1 MGDLTPVFV
10 LLVIFGGIIGIVRV
24 VSESRLRNKL
34 IEKGMVDE
42 KARYIWGAGN
52 GHSHLA
58 NLKWGM
64 VLVAIGAAALIS
76 QFLPYDMNDGGTV
89 GLMLIFGGLAFLI
102 YYPIAAKYAREHQGG
117 PTPPHA

>member
-1 MGDLTPVFV
+1 MVELAPVLV

-24 VSESRLRNKL
+24 VSESRLRSRL

-42 KARYIWGAGN
+42 KAQYLWSRGQTD
-52 GHSHLA
+52 SHLS

-76 QFLPYDMNDGGTV
+76 QFLPYDMNDGGTI

-102 YYPIAAKYAREHQGG
+102 YYPIAQKHYRETMGG
-117 PTPPHA
+117 PTPPRT